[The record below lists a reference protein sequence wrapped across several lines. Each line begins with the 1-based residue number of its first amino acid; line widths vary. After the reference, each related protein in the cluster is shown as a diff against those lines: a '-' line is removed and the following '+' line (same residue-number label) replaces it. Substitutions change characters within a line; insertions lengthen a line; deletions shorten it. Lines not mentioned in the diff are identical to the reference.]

1 MERMPSACSC
11 SPFSGPARL
20 LAALSLWPRQPAP
33 ALTPPPSPLG
43 TETEKKENILMCDTR
58 ASQG

>member
-11 SPFSGPARL
+11 SPFPGPARL

-33 ALTPPPSPLG
+33 AAPPSSSPLQG
-43 TETEKKENILMCDTR
+43 METEKEENILV
-58 ASQG
+58 